1 VDFDNFS
8 GRLNTFAIFTH
19 DGTTH
24 CFLAKN
30 GFDKQRWMIALEK
43 AFNGTPSLFQSIVD
57 AGVAS
62 DSRGIILEVN
72 QACCE
77 MFGYEK
83 VRPPFN
89 TKLERKN

>member
-8 GRLNTFAIFTH
+8 GKLNSFAIFNH

-43 AFNGTPSLFQSIVD
+43 AFNLAPSLFQSIVD

-62 DSRGIILEVN
+62 DSKGIIVEVN

-83 VRPPFN
+83 VN
-89 TKLERKN
+89 TLFL